1 MTKKDLNSKRVF
13 DFFSEINKIPRP
25 SKHEEKMISYL
36 LEFAKERNLEA
47 ITDDAGNVLIR
58 KGATEG
64 MEGRP
69 AIVLQSHMDMV
80 CDKLVDHTID
90 FLNDPIETYV
100 DGEWLRA
107 RGTTLGADD
116 GIGCAMQLALLDAT
130 DIPHG
135 PIECLFTRDEET
147 GLTGANNLKAGMLKG
162 EMLLNLDSE
171 DEGLFYVSC
180 AGGKT
185 TTATYN
191 FTREQCPSGYFFM
204 KASIKGLTG
213 GHSGD
218 DINKKRANSIKLLA
232 RFLYLEQQKMP
243 LLLAQFNAGK
253 LHNAIPRDGS
263 ITFAVP
269 FDAKETV
276 RVDWNIFCS
285 EVEEEF
291 HVTEPSIEWHMES
304 TEAEPV
310 IPAQTGKSI
319 IMALQ
324 AVHNGVF
331 CTVQD
336 TILGDITETSSNT
349 ASIAT
354 GDDCCAITCSQRS
367 SVMSNLTNMVNT
379 VKAVFELSGANDIT
393 HSDGYPAWKMRADS
407 HLRTVATQCYSNLF
421 GKEPTVIGIHA
432 GLECGLFAERY
443 PHLDMLS
450 IGPTMRGV
458 HSPDERLLIPTVGK
472 VWTLILEIIKN
483 I

>member
-1 MTKKDLNSKRVF
+1 MTKKDLNPKRVF

-36 LEFAKERNLEA
+36 QEFAKERNLEA

-191 FTREQCPSGYFFM
+191 FTREQCPS
-204 KASIKGLTG
+204 S
-213 GHSGD
+213 
-218 DINKKRANSIKLLA
+218 
-232 RFLYLEQQKMP
+232 
-243 LLLAQFNAGK
+243 
-253 LHNAIPRDGS
+253 
-263 ITFAVP
+263 
-269 FDAKETV
+269 
-276 RVDWNIFCS
+276 
-285 EVEEEF
+285 
-291 HVTEPSIEWHMES
+291 
-304 TEAEPV
+304 
-310 IPAQTGKSI
+310 
-319 IMALQ
+319 
-324 AVHNGVF
+324 
-331 CTVQD
+331 
-336 TILGDITETSSNT
+336 
-349 ASIAT
+349 
-354 GDDCCAITCSQRS
+354 
-367 SVMSNLTNMVNT
+367 
-379 VKAVFELSGANDIT
+379 
-393 HSDGYPAWKMRADS
+393 
-407 HLRTVATQCYSNLF
+407 
-421 GKEPTVIGIHA
+421 
-432 GLECGLFAERY
+432 
-443 PHLDMLS
+443 
-450 IGPTMRGV
+450 
-458 HSPDERLLIPTVGK
+458 
-472 VWTLILEIIKN
+472 
-483 I
+483 

>member
-1 MTKKDLNSKRVF
+1 MTKKDLNPKRVF

-36 LEFAKERNLEA
+36 QEFAKERNLEV

-269 FDAKETV
+269 FDTKETV